1 MIERGEEDFVPEHD
15 GREAGVVG
23 KIRGLGSGRD
33 DAALPQD
40 TWPERE
46 STAVCLR
53 LHSTHLHPVHL
64 DRCIAQGATLLL
76 NFSSISRSGSHR
88 MQGSRF
94 SLQGRECNSQKWQR
108 INLGASIHFQ

>member
-1 MIERGEEDFVPEHD
+1 MIERGEEDFVPERD
-15 GREAGVVG
+15 GREAGLVG

-33 DAALPQD
+33 DAALPHD

-46 STAVCLR
+46 STSLCLR
-53 LHSTHLHPVHL
+53 LHCTHLHPVHL

-76 NFSSISRSGSHR
+76 NFSSITSSGSHR

-94 SLQGRECNSQKWQR
+94 SLQGRECNS
-108 INLGASIHFQ
+108 